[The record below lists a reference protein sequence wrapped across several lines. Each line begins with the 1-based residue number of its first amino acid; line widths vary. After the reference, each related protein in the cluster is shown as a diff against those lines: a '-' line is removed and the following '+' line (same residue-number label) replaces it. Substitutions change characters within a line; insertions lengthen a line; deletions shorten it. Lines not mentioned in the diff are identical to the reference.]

1 MRKETKNWWEQAKED
16 LKAAK
21 INYDNKVYYVASFLS
36 QQAAEK
42 ALKAVLLESESKIPK
57 VHDLIFL
64 AKKTGLDES
73 LFSKCATLTKVY
85 VKTRYPDFF
94 DESPSHS
101 FTKELAS
108 EHITFAEEILAWVEK
123 RISKN

>member
-1 MRKETKNWWEQAKED
+1 MSKEIIDGNDEKDFHDGSPKSYAPTTNYNKDKD
-16 LKAAK
+16 L
-21 INYDNKVYYVASFLS
+21 
-36 QQAAEK
+36 AE
-42 ALKAVLLESESKIPK
+42 
-57 VHDLIFL
+57 IFE
-64 AKKTGLDES
+64 TGLDES
-73 LFSKCATLTKVY
+73 FFSKCATLTKVY

>member
-64 AKKTGLDES
+64 AKKARAPDTIVNQCDE
-73 LFSKCATLTKVY
+73 LTWVY
-85 VKTRYPDFF
+85 IETRYPDFSG
-94 DESPSHS
+94 ENPHHK
-101 FTKELAS
+101 FTKEVVKKHLL
-108 EHITFAEEILAWVEK
+108 IAEEVLTWVGK
-123 RISKN
+123 KI

>member
-42 ALKAVLLESESKIPK
+42 ALKALLLELEQKIPK
-57 VHDLIFL
+57 VHDLVFL
-64 AKKTGLDES
+64 AKKSQAPQGLIDQCDE
-73 LFSKCATLTKVY
+73 LTWVY
-85 VKTRYPDFF
+85 IETRYPDFSG
-94 DESPSHS
+94 ENPHHQ
-101 FTKELAS
+101 FTKDTAK
-108 EHITFAEEILAWVEK
+108 EHLSIAEEILAWVEK
-123 RISKN
+123 KI